1 MLQALHHDHDHI
13 HIQLSTTTAL
23 LSPLRSKFPN
33 RTMAPLT
40 TAARALA
47 RTTAA
52 AAAAPRAAARCLSTT
67 AVRAD
72 AAGSSSYESPFK
84 GERPTT
90 RVPDFSHYASK
101 GAPSR
106 NLTYS
111 YFVVGGMGAITA
123 MGAKSTIQGE
133 RASQRASGRKELL
146 PKPLLV
152 GAVAMEGWGDRVSRG
167 WLAAGQL
174 ARDRPALDVWEVVV
188 FLGKV
193 SCVRW
198 TMQMGARADESL

>member
-1 MLQALHHDHDHI
+1 
-13 HIQLSTTTAL
+13 
-23 LSPLRSKFPN
+23 
-33 RTMAPLT
+33 MAPLT

-47 RTTAA
+47 RTTTT
-52 AAAAPRAAARCLSTT
+52 AAPRAAARCLSTT
-67 AVRAD
+67 AVRTD

-101 GAPSR
+101 GAPSK

-133 RASQRASGRKELL
+133 RAE
-146 PKPLLV
+146 PLLAYPLLLQ
-152 GAVAMEGWGDRVSRG
+152 GCAYD
-167 WLAAGQL
+167 
-174 ARDRPALDVWEVVV
+174 
-188 FLGKV
+188 
-193 SCVRW
+193 
-198 TMQMGARADESL
+198 